1 MELFSPEG
9 LASARLFFV
18 GIKGTGMTALA
29 ELFSAAGAVIEGS
42 DVDDIFYTDEILSSL
57 GIPVHDFSPHHLHAP
72 WHALIHSAAYPP
84 THPQLAEAARLGIPC
99 YSYPRALGAYS
110 THFRSAGIAGVHG
123 KTSTTA
129 LAGTLLRAL
138 SLPAATLTGSAV
150 PLWGGR
156 ATLTHPAP
164 RYFVA
169 ETCEY
174 RRHFLHFSPTWIVL
188 TSVEED
194 HLDYYPTYEDIFAA
208 FLEYARLLPPH
219 GALVYCADQPG
230 AARLAHTLAAER
242 PELTLIPYGRTAP
255 GPFRITAVHQHPGG
269 QTARLAAGLSFTLH
283 VPGTHM
289 LLNAAAA
296 LALISLIAQDAGRA
310 PSPEALLTE
319 YGPTLQDALASYT
332 GTRRRSEVVG
342 EACGILFLDDYGHHP
357 TAIRATLEG
366 YRSFYPGRRIILDFM
381 SHTYSRTAALLHE
394 FARSFEPADIVILHK
409 IYASAREKAGAVTG
423 EDLYRAAKAVHPR
436 VHYFH
441 EIMDAFEYCT
451 RLLGPGDLFITMGA
465 GDNWK
470 LGRALYRHYAA
481 QEGATPCEA

>member
-42 DVDDIFYTDEILSSL
+42 DVDDTFYTDEILASL
-57 GIPVHDFSPHHLHAP
+57 GIRVHDFSHHHLHAP
-72 WHALIHSAAYPP
+72 WHAVVHSAAYPP
-84 THPQLAEAARLGIPC
+84 THPQLAEARRLGIPC
-99 YSYPRALGAYS
+99 YPYPHALGAYS
-110 THFRSAGIAGVHG
+110 RHFRSAGIAGVHG

-129 LAGTLLRAL
+129 LTGTLLRAL

-156 ATLTHPAP
+156 ATLTHPSP

-174 RRHFLHFSPTWIVL
+174 RRHFLHFNPTWIVL

-208 FLEYARLLPPH
+208 FLEYAHLLPPD
-219 GALVYCADQPG
+219 GALIYCADQPG
-230 AARLAHTLAAER
+230 AVQAARTLAAER
-242 PELTLIPYGRTAP
+242 PDLALIPYGRTAP
-255 GPFRITAVHQHPGG
+255 GPFRITDISQHPGA

-283 VPGTHM
+283 VPGAHM
-289 LLNAAAA
+289 LLNATAA
-296 LALISLIAQDAGRA
+296 LALTALIAQDAGLA
-310 PSPEALLTE
+310 PSPEAFLSDHA
-319 YGPTLQDALASYT
+319 GPLCAALASYT

-342 EACGILFLDDYGHHP
+342 QAGGIIFIDDYGHHP

-366 YRSFYPGRRIILDFM
+366 YRTFYPGRRIILDFM

-409 IYASAREKAGAVTG
+409 IYASARETSGAVTG
-423 EDLYRAAKAVHPR
+423 EDLYRAASAMHPF
-436 VHYFH
+436 VYYTH
-441 EIMDAFEYCT
+441 EVMDAFDLCT
-451 RLLGPGDLFITMGA
+451 RILRPGDLFITMGA

-470 LGRALYRHYAA
+470 LGRALYQHYANK
-481 QEGATPCEA
+481 EGAPTCEA